1 MMLQPGSQTITMHML
16 PNILRSKHNQTLK
29 LGQLIEYKKRNIF
42 FKNYAK
48 IEARKLVPD
57 LFLFFKKLNLR

>member
-48 IEARKLVPD
+48 
-57 LFLFFKKLNLR
+57 LRQGN